1 MALISETME
10 SSNTT
15 TFILN
20 QTDSDDTEQLDT
32 INRKLLELE
41 NQINHL
47 QEILLNPPYLT
58 ITGIKHLSMESGHDW
73 KDKIYNLFYN
83 ARIPMFW
90 ILDINEVDLETNH
103 PNTVTVTFINL
114 IVKEHVTTILT
125 AYLQHDYQNNIYIY

>member
-47 QEILLNPPYLT
+47 QEILLNPPY
-58 ITGIKHLSMESGHDW
+58 
-73 KDKIYNLFYN
+73 NRN
-83 ARIPMFW
+83 
-90 ILDINEVDLETNH
+90 
-103 PNTVTVTFINL
+103 
-114 IVKEHVTTILT
+114 
-125 AYLQHDYQNNIYIY
+125 

>member
-41 NQINHL
+41 NQINH
-47 QEILLNPPYLT
+47 
-58 ITGIKHLSMESGHDW
+58 
-73 KDKIYNLFYN
+73 
-83 ARIPMFW
+83 
-90 ILDINEVDLETNH
+90 
-103 PNTVTVTFINL
+103 
-114 IVKEHVTTILT
+114 
-125 AYLQHDYQNNIYIY
+125 